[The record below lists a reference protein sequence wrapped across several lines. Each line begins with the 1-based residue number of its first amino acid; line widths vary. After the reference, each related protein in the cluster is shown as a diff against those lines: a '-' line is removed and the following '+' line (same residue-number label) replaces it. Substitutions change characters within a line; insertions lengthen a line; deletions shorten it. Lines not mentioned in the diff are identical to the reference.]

1 MAAVGRRSVAATSRR
16 ASARL
21 PSTSCNAQCCGGTAQ
36 HQALKSKVPGSSS
49 SLCYRRRPRP
59 RATGPS
65 PRGLPPPAPVPLLT
79 GAAPG
84 RGRSG
89 VRAPCRKTTCT
100 SFSSRSR
107 RPGAAAAARRRCA
120 HRARPPR
127 RPRRVPQPMAAAAAE
142 GAGADG
148 KRSPPA
154 GSGERQG
161 PGGGLQLPEGA
172 APDGGSRREQ
182 ARGAGRGPGEGRGR
196 GGAGR
201 PGPAPPRRDRW
212 VSPLPPPPLRQRG
225 SPPRRGGQR
234 CQPAGSPAAAS
245 LCLYSF
251 FFP

>member
-1 MAAVGRRSVAATSRR
+1 MGRRSVAATSRR

-148 KRSPPA
+148 KRSSPPA

>member
-1 MAAVGRRSVAATSRR
+1 M
-16 ASARL
+16 
-21 PSTSCNAQCCGGTAQ
+21 
-36 HQALKSKVPGSSS
+36 
-49 SLCYRRRPRP
+49 
-59 RATGPS
+59 
-65 PRGLPPPAPVPLLT
+65 
-79 GAAPG
+79 
-84 RGRSG
+84 
-89 VRAPCRKTTCT
+89 RAPCRKTTCT

-196 GGAGR
+196 GGAAR
-201 PGPAPPRRDRW
+201 PGPAPPGQVGVAAAPAPAEAAGVAASSGWAALSARRQPRRRRFSLSLFVLFSVGKRPGGRSLRADCLAASVRLPGRQKAFW
-212 VSPLPPPPLRQRG
+212 AGVSPPFQLFPPP
-225 SPPRRGGQR
+225 
-234 CQPAGSPAAAS
+234 
-245 LCLYSF
+245 
-251 FFP
+251 